1 MSEDIRMHPDAYLWL
16 EKVASSVS
24 ADHLTKGKNPNA
36 SARERKDFE
45 KASVYN
51 WNPQT
56 LKQICSQAMALGV
69 ASGHPNAVMKLLA
82 DNEIK
87 LGRLRDRIGI
97 DRKASPQHL
106 IRATTLVLRQDSWI
120 SPGRWVPDILDRAA
134 VFDPIH
140 SSPKSVSG
148 TSLSAN
154 STHSPASS
162 DRIVGVSDLQFG
174 DLQHLILLLSPS
186 DKPETSE
193 ITKRKTRELIS
204 DFPSV
209 HVHLSQMPEKWLSSG
224 PGVFDAVFEA
234 AFLIH
239 GIKD

>member
-1 MSEDIRMHPDAYLWL
+1 MNEDLRMHPDAELWL

-24 ADHLTKGKNPNA
+24 TNLET
-36 SARERKDFE
+36 REVYPEVRAHEAKTYE
-45 KASVYN
+45 QPSIYN
-51 WNPQT
+51 WNPRT

-82 DNEIK
+82 DNEIR
-87 LGRLRDRIGI
+87 LSRLRDQIGI
-97 DRKASPQHL
+97 DRKAAPQHL

-120 SPGRWVPDILDRAA
+120 SPGRWIPDILDRAA

-140 SSPKSVSG
+140 STPKSVSG

-154 STHSPASS
+154 STHSPTSS
-162 DRIVGVSDLQFG
+162 DRTITVSELKTRN
-174 DLQHLILLLSPS
+174 LKHLILLLSS
-186 DKPETSE
+186 SAEPESSE
-193 ITKRKTRELIS
+193 IAKMKTQELIS
-204 DFPSV
+204 DLPDV
-209 HVHLSQMPEKWLSSG
+209 HIHLSQMPEKWLSSG